1 MGRKVRRAVFAG
13 SWYPATAAACEAEI
27 RKFMA
32 PAGDPTARTVAQPV
46 GGIVPHAGW
55 AYSGAIACRVIHA
68 LAAAGAPPDV
78 VVLFGMHLHAA
89 SPSVIMPTG
98 AWETPFGEL
107 PVAEELAVELQSR
120 FAFRAETPDRFGQDN
135 TIELQLPFIRYFFPG
150 AALLAAGLP
159 PTETALEAAAFTA
172 GECRRRGL
180 SVRVIGSTDLTHYG
194 EAYGFTGQGSG
205 PAAVGWVRDEND
217 RKVIDAMLALDPRR
231 VIAEAL
237 AHQNAC
243 CPGAAAAAI
252 HAGREL
258 GADAAELVRYATS
271 YDRSPGESFVG
282 YAGILFGKG

>member
-1 MGRKVRRAVFAG
+1 
-13 SWYPATAAACEAEI
+13 
-27 RKFMA
+27 
-32 PAGDPTARTVAQPV
+32 
-46 GGIVPHAGW
+46 
-55 AYSGAIACRVIHA
+55 
-68 LAAAGAPPDV
+68 

-89 SPSVIMPTG
+89 SPGVIMPTG
-98 AWETPFGEL
+98 AWETPFGDL

-120 FAFRAETPDRFGQDN
+120 YPFRAETPDRFAQDN
-135 TIELQLPFIRYFFPG
+135 TIELQLPFVRYFFPG
-150 AALLAAGLP
+150 AALLAAGLA

-205 PAAVGWVRDEND
+205 PAAVSWVRDEND
-217 RKVIDAMLALDPRR
+217 RRVIEAMLALDPRR

-237 AHQNAC
+237 TRQNAC

-282 YAGILFGKG
+282 YAGIVFGKR